1 MTKDEVIGR
10 LVSGSKEIESALEAL
25 GAEGTGLHTKA
36 LSIESHLGT
45 ALVKKIQ
52 FIATIRNKA
61 VHEDAFKDV
70 PFEAWTRAKGQ
81 VLTAIGAMEP
91 ARRGS
96 VAAARTTGARR
107 GPTWGRPRGS
117 DYRRGRAR
125 GGFVVAIALVVV
137 VLAIAATRR
146 SNERAMRRSAT
157 SANAAVGEG
166 AGVPPWSVDHPA
178 HAKQVFPWREEQ
190 AAFIAGGEKGKL
202 PAETMWEVTSSPRP
216 AHRKGAPV
224 LELDV
229 RLGGGKL
236 RGKVFV
242 KTYSPFGRLET
253 SSNGFDA
260 ELSGRKTPAVF
271 RGTLIRNDGRMLGSF
286 TQPYECRREVPNG
299 CGDWKDNG
307 VGMVA
312 LSTVSFANAL
322 KIVDVR

>member
-1 MTKDEVIGR
+1 MTKDEVVGR
-10 LVSGSKEIESALEAL
+10 LVSGSKEIEAALEAL
-25 GAEGTGLHTKA
+25 GAEGKGLHTKA
-36 LSIESHLGT
+36 LSIEGHLGT

-70 PFEAWTRAKGQ
+70 PFDAWTRAKDQ
-81 VLTAIGAMEP
+81 VLTALGAMEP
-91 ARRGS
+91 AAPES
-96 VAAARTTGARR
+96 VAEAGARR
-107 GPTWGRPRGS
+107 GPARFGPRRS
-117 DYRRGRAR
+117 DYRTGRTL
-125 GGFVVAIALVVV
+125 GGIFVAIAFAVVA
-137 VLAIAATRR
+137 LAIVATRR
-146 SNERAMRRSAT
+146 ANEKAT
-157 SANAAVGEG
+157 LRTTSKAQAEHA
-166 AGVPPWSVDHPA
+166 VPPWSVSHPA
-178 HAKQVFPWREEQ
+178 HAEQVFPWREEQ
-190 AAFIAGGEKGKL
+190 AAFVAAGENGAL

-224 LELDV
+224 LELDI

-242 KTYSPFGRLET
+242 KTWSPFGRLET
-253 SSNGFDA
+253 SSHGFEA
-260 ELSGRKTPAVF
+260 ELSGRKTPAVLT
-271 RGTLIRNDGRMLGSF
+271 GELIRKDGRSLGAF
-286 TQPYECRREVPNG
+286 TPPYECRREVPKG